1 MIVFMDREERKGVIM
16 GGKEPGF
23 YLTLRFMGRGSR
35 RLTHIAGP
43 FATAEAAF
51 DATERDRD
59 YAHDY
64 CGCTLCR
71 IDERGEEIL
80 VQHDRQANDYG
91 RWHGRV
97 HTGADA

>member
-1 MIVFMDREERKGVIM
+1 M
-16 GGKEPGF
+16 GEKEPGF

-43 FATAEAAF
+43 FATADAAF

-64 CGCTLCR
+64 CGCTLCVT
-71 IDERGEEIL
+71 DGQGKERV

-91 RWHGRV
+91 YWHARI
-97 HTGADA
+97 HPEAHA